1 MLTSTVHLLLNGEKR
16 EIPAGTSILELLA
29 RLELPPD
36 RVAVECN
43 RSIVR
48 KEHWPATLV
57 EDGWVLE
64 IVTFVG
70 GG

>member
-1 MLTSTVHLLLNGEKR
+1 MLNTTVHLLLNGEKR
-16 EIPAGTSILELLA
+16 EIPAGTSIRELIEKLQ
-29 RLELPPD
+29 LPAD

-43 RSIVR
+43 RTIVR
-48 KEHWPATLV
+48 KEHWAATLV
-57 EDGWVLE
+57 EDGWALE

>member
-1 MLTSTVHLLLNGEKR
+1 MPTSTVPLLLNGEKR
-16 EIPAGTSILELLA
+16 EIPAGTSIRGLLDML
-29 RLELPPD
+29 RLPAD

-43 RSIVR
+43 RAIVR
-48 KEHWPATLV
+48 KEHWAETRI
-57 EDGWVLE
+57 EAGWVLE

>member
-1 MLTSTVHLLLNGEKR
+1 MLTSTVPMLLNGEKR
-16 EIPAGTSILELLA
+16 DIPAGTSIRDLLDLL
-29 RLELPPD
+29 RLPAD

-43 RSIVR
+43 RAIVK
-48 KEHWPATLV
+48 KEYWAETRI
-57 EDGWVLE
+57 EAGWELE